1 MARIVI
7 IDSQISGISGDML
20 LSSLMDA
27 GANSHSV
34 TDAIFSCQNSLEGS
48 SIKEATFEKK
58 VLNSFKATHLI
69 LKYKDTVSNRKGID
83 MYRSLAACCDQLDMD
98 QRGKTF
104 ALNSLRK
111 IILAESVVHGEKF
124 NQVHLHES
132 SSIDTFV
139 DLVGCAIALQDLKLL
154 NCRIFSTK
162 IAVGTGVFKFS
173 HGIVANPGNAVLEI
187 FRNTPFTIFGNQVE
201 EELTTPTGAAMLVSL
216 ATQAVDYYPSFSV
229 EKCGYGAGQKDLKK
243 VPNILRLIIGKTS
256 SSYTA
261 DTDTIFMIE
270 TNIDDVSGEI
280 VGNLIE
286 ELSKSGAYD
295 VSVIQGIS
303 KKNRPNYVIKV
314 LSDSTKLNSVLEILF
329 TESGTLG
336 VRIQE
341 VKRLIVPRSIVTISF
356 KIYNRLFNVRIKT
369 ARDAKGNV
377 VNFKPEF
384 EDVKYISRTMGLSPK
399 TVLDLVRAEV
409 IQRSGGI

>member
-1 MARIVI
+1 MGRIVI

-20 LSSLMDA
+20 LSSLIDA
-27 GANSHSV
+27 GANSHDV
-34 TDAIFSCQNSLEGS
+34 TNAIFSCQNFIEGS

-58 VLNSFKATHLI
+58 VFNSFKATRLR
-69 LKYKDTVSNRKGID
+69 LKYKDTFSRRKGID
-83 MYRSLAACCDQLDMD
+83 MYRSLAACCDQLDID

-104 ALNSLRK
+104 ALNSLKK
-111 IILAESVVHGEKF
+111 IILSESVVHGEKF

-132 SSIDTFV
+132 SSIDTFA
-139 DLVGCAIALQDLKLL
+139 DLIGCAVALQDLKLF

-162 IAVGTGVFKFS
+162 IAIGTGAFKFS

-201 EELTTPTGAAMLVSL
+201 EEITTPTGAAMLVSL
-216 ATQAVDYYPSFSV
+216 ATEAIDYYPSFSP
-229 EKCGYGAGQKDLKK
+229 EKCGYGAGQKDLKN
-243 VPNILRLIIGKTS
+243 VPNILRLVIGKSS
-256 SSYTA
+256 SSYAA
-261 DTDTIFMIE
+261 DTDTVFVIE

-280 VGNLIE
+280 VGSLIE

-303 KKNRPNYVIKV
+303 KKNRPNYIIKV
-314 LSDSTKLNSVLEILF
+314 LSDITKLNCVLEILF

-341 VKRLIVPRSIVTISF
+341 VKRLIIPRSIVTISF
-356 KIYNRLFNVRIKT
+356 KIYDRLFNVRVKIG
-369 ARDAKGNV
+369 RDAKGNV
-377 VNFKPEF
+377 INFKPEF
-384 EDVKYISRTMGLSPK
+384 EDVKYISRNIGLPSK
-399 TVLDLVRAEV
+399 TVLDLLRAEV
-409 IQRSGGI
+409 LQRSGGI